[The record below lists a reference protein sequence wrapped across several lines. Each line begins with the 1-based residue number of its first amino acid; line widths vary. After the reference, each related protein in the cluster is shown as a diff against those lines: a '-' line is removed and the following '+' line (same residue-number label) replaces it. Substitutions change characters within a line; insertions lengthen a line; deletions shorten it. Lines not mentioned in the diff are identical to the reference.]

1 MKRMLASVLA
11 GLFLTGCFSLIS
23 VYSRNEELC
32 DKFVRVHIIADSD
45 SAYDQHMKYVVR
57 DAVFQHYE
65 EAFARLASK
74 EETLAY
80 LQENREEIQQLANQV
95 LWNNGY
101 GGHAVAT
108 VSRSIFP
115 QKDYGCFTLP
125 AGHYDAL
132 KIVIGSGKGKNFFC
146 VMFPPLC
153 VSPAMDPAVKA
164 EDVLSREE
172 VREIS
177 ETKPVLKFKILEWL
191 NGKVQKTS

>member
-1 MKRMLASVLA
+1 MKRMLASLLA
-11 GLFLTGCFSLIS
+11 GLALTGCLSLIS
-23 VYSRNEELC
+23 VYSKNEELC

-45 SAYDQHMKYVVR
+45 SVYDQHMKYVVR
-57 DAVFQHYE
+57 DAVFQQHE
-65 EAFARLASK
+65 KAFARLTSK
-74 EETLAY
+74 EETLTY
-80 LQENREEIQQLANQV
+80 LQANQGEIENLANQV
-95 LWNNGY
+95 LAQNGY
-101 GGHAVAT
+101 AGHAT
-108 VSRSIFP
+108 VSVTRSTFP
-115 QKDYGCFTLP
+115 QKEYEHFTLP

-153 VSPAMDPAVKA
+153 VSPAMDPTVKA

-191 NGKVQKTS
+191 NGEKSKTS